1 MRTTAPLLRLNH
13 AQTTVPLE
21 TNMQQSQ
28 SAASER
34 RNDID
39 WLRVLAMLM
48 VFIFHCARFF
58 DNEGWHVKNPQT
70 SEAVMIFVG
79 VTVQW
84 MMPLFFVLSGFSS
97 YYALDCHKVGRYV
110 VARIK
115 RLLVPLLFGIFIVI
129 APVQVYLERIS
140 HGQFK
145 GSFWQ
150 FYPHYFEGWFG
161 FGGNFAWM
169 GVHLWYLEV
178 LFVYSLLL
186 LPLFLWLKQPAGIR
200 LLARTAAVLKVPGCI
215 FLLAVPIAIMEFVAN
230 TGAVKPTPLGVRD
243 FGGWSLLPY
252 IVFFI
257 LGYIVAATP
266 QLTVTIERQRFA
278 SLVCCLIVT
287 TAGFYLAESGHKVP
301 DWLVA
306 ILRAIVAWS
315 GLIAVLGFGRRYLN
329 SSNRLLKYANQA
341 VLPFYI
347 LHQTIILSVGY
358 FVVQT
363 TVPILV
369 KYLII
374 AALSFATIM
383 ALYELLIRRINIL
396 RFLFGLKCVS
406 VNRFST

>member
-1 MRTTAPLLRLNH
+1 
-13 AQTTVPLE
+13 
-21 TNMQQSQ
+21 MQQTPL
-28 SAASER
+28 ATSER

-39 WLRVLAMLM
+39 WLRALAMLA
-48 VFIFHCARFF
+48 VFVFHCARFF
-58 DNEGWHVKNPQT
+58 NDEDWHVRNPQT
-70 SEAVMIFVG
+70 SFAATVFIA

-84 MMPLFFVLSGFSS
+84 MMPLFFVLSGISS
-97 YYALDCHKVGRYV
+97 YHALDCHKVGKYV
-110 VARIK
+110 VARVK
-115 RLLVPLLFGIFIVI
+115 RLLVPLLFGIFVVI
-129 APVQVYLERIS
+129 APLQVYLERIS
-140 HGQFK
+140 HSQFK

-178 LFVYSLLL
+178 LFVYSLLM
-186 LPLFLWLKQPAGIR
+186 LPLFLWLKRPTGVK
-200 LLARTAAVLKVPGCI
+200 LLARAAAVLKVPGCI
-215 FLLAVPIAIMEFVAN
+215 FLLAAPIAIMEFVAN
-230 TGAVKPTPLGVRD
+230 TTAVRPTPLGVRD

-266 QLTVTIERQRFA
+266 QLAVTIERQRLA
-278 SLVCCLIVT
+278 SLVCCLVVT
-287 TAGFYLAESGHKVP
+287 TAGFYLVESGHKVP

-306 ILRAIVAWS
+306 ILRALVSWS
-315 GLIAVLGFGRRYLN
+315 GLMAILGFGSRYLN
-329 SSNRLLKYANQA
+329 FSNRLLKYANQA

-363 TVPILV
+363 NVPILV

-374 AALSFATIM
+374 AATSFVAII

-396 RFLFGLKCVS
+396 RFLFGMKLI
-406 VNRFST
+406 RPAPPPT